1 MILRNIDPQLAKQE
15 AEFQKQINTYYNTL
29 IKTNFDKNQLVTSFS
44 ELQVIDDMIQQYSDD
59 LKKIGPN
66 PKILNSLM
74 NLYQK
79 KILVLDRML
88 NEIEKNK
95 NYENNKTQI

>member
-1 MILRNIDPQLAKQE
+1 MD
-15 AEFQKQINTYYNTL
+15 
-29 IKTNFDKNQLVTSFS
+29 
-44 ELQVIDDMIQQYSDD
+44 
-59 LKKIGPN
+59 
-66 PKILNSLM
+66 
-74 NLYQK
+74 LYQK